1 MKKSFLAA
9 AVLLSLLAGCSN
21 SNQNAPASPSPAAAA
36 SSPIA
41 TAVPEA
47 IGAVDDISPEQVA
60 YIDYYDDRSPAGVA
74 SVTYSKAEDIGS
86 VLDWLSQLKLTGQA
100 EPKPIKSTETWGR
113 YDLRLFSGGII
124 TVSYNENVVTFDGGS
139 YTFED
144 PSGQNPADTVY
155 TVWMAPQ
162 RRDYPVDTDEIIVE
176 LFNQTGGEI
185 AITFVPK
192 LEKQEATGWSTM
204 TCASQFC
211 ASSDPVDVPV
221 FPMTIDMKT
230 WYPSSPAGTYRLS
243 MEAFDQNGNPLTL
256 ACVFN
261 LTEE

>member
-9 AVLLSLLAGCSN
+9 AVFLSLLAGGCN
-21 SNQNAPASPSPAAAA
+21 SNQNAPASPSPVAA
-36 SSPIA
+36 SSPTA

-60 YIDYYDDRSPAGVA
+60 YIDYFDDRSPAGVA
-74 SVTYSKAEDIGS
+74 SVTYSKTDAIQD
-86 VLDWLSQLKLTGQA
+86 VLDWLAQLKLKEQTDA
-100 EPKPIKSTETWGR
+100 EPTAALGTWGE
-113 YDLRLFSGGII
+113 YQIRLFDGREI
-124 TVSYNENVVTFDGGS
+124 TVSFNKNTVADESGR

-162 RRDYPVDTDEIIVE
+162 RRDYPVGTDQIIVE

-185 AITFVPK
+185 AITFVPT
-192 LEKQEATGWSTM
+192 LEKQKATGWSAM
-204 TCASQFC
+204 TCESQFC

-243 MEAFDQNGNPLTL
+243 MEAFDQNGNPVTL

>member
-1 MKKSFLAA
+1 MKKSLLAA

-36 SSPIA
+36 STPTA
-41 TAVPEA
+41 AAVPEA

-74 SVTYSKAEDIGS
+74 SVTYSKTDAIKD
-86 VLDWLSQLKLTGQA
+86 VLNWLAQLKLKGQA
-100 EPKPIKSTETWGR
+100 DDQATGAPGTWGE
-113 YDLRLFSGGII
+113 YQIKLFDGREI
-124 TVSYNENVVTFDGGS
+124 TVSFNENTVSDDSGR

-162 RRDYPVDTDEIIVE
+162 HRDYPVGTEEIIVE

-192 LEKQEATGWSTM
+192 LDKKEATGWSTM
-204 TCASQFC
+204 ACASQFC

-221 FPMTIDMKT
+221 FPMSIDMKT

-243 MEAFDQNGNPLTL
+243 MEAFDQDGNPLTL

>member
-1 MKKSFLAA
+1 MKKCLFAA
-9 AVLLSLLAGCSN
+9 AALLMLLAGCSN
-21 SNQNAPASPSPAAAA
+21 TDNSAPVSPSPTTIATSPAA
-36 SSPIA
+36 SAGPDTIS
-41 TAVPEA
+41 AVKG
-47 IGAVDDISPEQVA
+47 ITPEQVA
-60 YIDYYDDRSPAGVA
+60 YIDFFDDRSPEGVA
-74 SVTYSKAEDIGS
+74 AVTYSKAEDIGS

-113 YDLRLFSGGII
+113 YDLRLFSGGMISI
-124 TVSYNENVVTFDGGS
+124 SYNENVVTFDGGS
-139 YTFED
+139 FTFED

-162 RRDYPVDTDEIIVE
+162 HRDYPVGTDEIIVE

-192 LEKQEATGWSTM
+192 LEKQEATGWSAV

-230 WYPSSPAGTYRLS
+230 WYPASPAGTYRLS
-243 MEAFDQNGNPLTL
+243 MDAFDADGNPLVL

>member
-60 YIDYYDDRSPAGVA
+60 YIDYFDDRSPAGVA
-74 SVTYSKAEDIGS
+74 SVTYSKTDAIKD
-86 VLDWLSQLKLTGQA
+86 VLNWLAQLKLKGQA
-100 EPKPIKSTETWGR
+100 DAQATGAPGTWGE
-113 YDLRLFSGGII
+113 YQIKLFDGREI
-124 TVSYNENVVTFDGGS
+124 TVSFNENTVSDDSGR

-243 MEAFDQNGNPLTL
+243 MEAFDQDGNPLTL